1 MKVKRQTKAK
11 EEMKAVTVGW
21 IFWVKENRDRAWRHF
36 IEQLTGGTSVLA
48 WDIVESHESHS
59 DSNWDAEHTRR

>member
-1 MKVKRQTKAK
+1 
-11 EEMKAVTVGW
+11 MKAVTVGW